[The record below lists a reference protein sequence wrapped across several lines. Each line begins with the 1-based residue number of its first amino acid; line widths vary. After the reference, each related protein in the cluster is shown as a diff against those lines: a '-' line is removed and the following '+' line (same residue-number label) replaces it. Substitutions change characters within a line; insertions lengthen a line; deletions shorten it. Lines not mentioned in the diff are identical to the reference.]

1 MYWNHYL
8 HEVGSAVQKGLHTG
22 LNVLEAGVGLY
33 GTLKG
38 AAEIGGLLRGAAYAA
53 PAAALL

>member
-1 MYWNHYL
+1 M

-38 AAEIGGLLRGAAYAA
+38 AAELGSLVRGAAYGA
-53 PAAALL
+53 PALALL